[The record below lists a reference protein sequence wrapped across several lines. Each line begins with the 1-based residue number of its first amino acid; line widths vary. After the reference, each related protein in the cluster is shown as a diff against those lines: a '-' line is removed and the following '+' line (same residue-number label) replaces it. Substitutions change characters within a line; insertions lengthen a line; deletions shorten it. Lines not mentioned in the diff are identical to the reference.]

1 MINKDIYF
9 FDDNQK
15 LIKIIGD
22 EKLFSVVQE
31 KEITPNKDEL
41 VNDKLAVST
50 EFDDDIKEAVY
61 MAVRENES
69 SFSMYKIVGIA
80 DPGTILIFTGI
91 NFGPDELDAYIIKDI
106 RPANE
111 FFQKTIQRVMDF
123 TSGEWRVGHL
133 DPTLP
138 AVLIN
143 FYYCSVREALKNL
156 QTLGCEIV
164 FKCNL
169 TGEGITDKWVEVY
182 KQVGQYSNEMYEYG
196 DKALTIEK
204 EVDRSNIYTSLIGR
218 GRGEEVGD
226 GYGRR
231 IEYDQV
237 YWSKS
242 KGDPL
247 DKPTGQISIEIPEM
261 TEKYGIPTKNGKRRK
276 REKVVIFEDCEDP
289 IELIQLTYQE
299 LVNCSRPMVQFKA
312 TIFGADELGNTIRI
326 HREDRGYHYETR
338 IFSVKI
344 DRLTGKVET
353 GLGDNMNSSSTRQAS
368 NTQNSLQNLNE
379 TKMTFYESTEVS
391 KWQSDII
398 RGAKGGSIIMMNPWD
413 TGKGES
419 RQPYQMVW
427 MNGDSIDTSNHFLVA
442 NSEGIGF
449 IDGKFNEANFK
460 TAWTIDGNFNANYIQ
475 SGRIRADIF
484 ETSFNA
490 VGDQL
495 KLVKGAL
502 QVLNSNKKIMELTKK
517 GMQFWSEKG
526 SIGTIGTTDSA
537 GNPFPNATTPTPIPD
552 NALVIRANGDGK
564 YILISPTEGNGF
576 IMLANGTTIHN
587 GGMTIQGEVRVAK
600 EFMPAGGIRGPVKI
614 TGDVEINSGRL
625 TLGGRE
631 VFPGQGGG
639 SSGSTGGQGNDW
651 NGQYPPEVQTDAEK
665 FAWQAWVMLLSL
677 GYSQAAAGGI
687 LGNINGE
694 AGPSM
699 NPDTDQIGGPA
710 YGAIQ
715 FDGSA
720 YPLVPPATYDGRV
733 YVQNLMRAAG
743 ITDDYKTMAAQM
755 RLVDWANS
763 NGQWIGV
770 VTPNTVAGFKAMSDP
785 SQAAYVFEKNFE
797 RPASAH
803 PEREGYAVYW
813 YNKFKDLK
821 IPQSNGDI
829 VTVAKSLLGYFT
841 YQLIHGEQYIGSVE
855 NIDRN
860 GITDCSGYVWLVL
873 AKAGYR
879 VPANMQWYTGSM
891 RDDARGA
898 HSWLQE
904 IAPEQ
909 SKAGDVVI
917 YNVGGGAGAN
927 GHTAILLETYR
938 GNDTQIIQMGGDSR
952 YSGVN
957 ASTLGYSFGSLLGGD
972 RCIARALK

>member
-1 MINKDIYF
+1 MDKNVYF

-15 LIKIIGD
+15 LIKIID
-22 EKLFSVVQE
+22 DKKLFSVVQE

-50 EFDDDIKEAVY
+50 EFDDEIKEAVY

-69 SFSMYKIVGIA
+69 SFSMYKIVGVA
-80 DPGTILIFTGI
+80 DPGTMLIFTGI
-91 NFGPDELDAYIIKDI
+91 NFGPDELDAYIINDI
-106 RPANE
+106 RPSNE
-111 FFQKTIQRVMDF
+111 FFQKTIQRVIDY
-123 TSGEWRVGHL
+123 TLGEWRVGHL
-133 DPTLP
+133 DSTLP
-138 AVLIN
+138 TVSMN

-169 TGEGITDKWVEVY
+169 TGEGISDKWIEVY
-182 KQVGQYSNEMYEYG
+182 KQIGQYSNEMYEYG

-261 TEKYGIPTKNGKRRK
+261 TAKYGIPTKNGKRRK

-289 IELIQLTYQE
+289 VELIQLTYQE

-353 GLGDNMNSSSTRQAS
+353 GLGDNMNNSSTRQAS
-368 NTQNSLQNLNE
+368 NTQNSLQTLNE
-379 TKMTFYESTEVS
+379 SKMTFYESTEVS

-427 MNGDSIDTSNHFLVA
+427 MNGDSIETSNHFLVA

-495 KLVKGAL
+495 KLAKGAL

-517 GMQFWSEKG
+517 GMQFWSGEKE
-526 SIGTIGTTDSA
+526 IGTIGTTDSA
-537 GNPFPNATTPTPIPD
+537 GNPFPDASTPTPIPD
-552 NALVIRANGDGK
+552 NALVIRTEGDGK
-564 YILISPTEGNGF
+564 YILISPNKGKGF
-576 IMLANGTTIHN
+576 VMLANGTTIHFGDMN
-587 GGMTIQGEVRVAK
+587 IQGKAQFYK
-600 EFMPAGGIRGPVKI
+600 
-614 TGDVEINSGRL
+614 DVDIKGKL
-625 TLGGRE
+625 TLSGRE

-639 SSGSTGGQGNDW
+639 SSGSTGGQGNGW

-677 GYSQAAAGGI
+677 GYSQAAAAGI

-699 NPDTDQIGGPA
+699 NPDIDQIGGPA

-720 YPLVPPATYDGRV
+720 YPIAGVPATSIGRD
-733 YVQNLMRAAG
+733 YVQSLMRVAG
-743 ITDDYKTMAAQM
+743 ITDDYRQMMPQM
-755 RLVDWANS
+755 RLVDWAMS

-770 VTPNTVAGFKAMSDP
+770 VSPTNVAGFKAMSDP

-797 RPASAH
+797 RPRDSH
-803 PEREGYAVYW
+803 PERQGYAVYW

-821 IPQSNGDI
+821 IPQANSDI
-829 VTVAKSLLGYFT
+829 VSVAKSLLGYFI
-841 YQLIHGEQYIGSVE
+841 YDQVHGEHYIGSVA
-855 NIDRN
+855 NPDRN
-860 GITDCSGYVWLVL
+860 GRTDCSGYVWLVL
-873 AKAGYR
+873 AMCGYR
-879 VPANMQWYTGSM
+879 VPANMLWYTGSM
-891 RDDARGA
+891 RDDARSS
-898 HSWLQE
+898 HNWLRE
-904 IAPEQ
+904 ISENEAR
-909 SKAGDVVI
+909 AGDVVI
-917 YNVGGGAGAN
+917 YNVGGGAGNA
-927 GHTAILLETYR
+927 GHTAILLENYR

-957 ASTLGYSFGSLLGGD
+957 ASTIGYSFGSLLGGD
-972 RCIARALK
+972 RCLARAVK

>member
-1 MINKDIYF
+1 
-9 FDDNQK
+9 
-15 LIKIIGD
+15 
-22 EKLFSVVQE
+22 
-31 KEITPNKDEL
+31 
-41 VNDKLAVST
+41 
-50 EFDDDIKEAVY
+50 
-61 MAVRENES
+61 
-69 SFSMYKIVGIA
+69 
-80 DPGTILIFTGI
+80 
-91 NFGPDELDAYIIKDI
+91 DELDAYIINDI

-111 FFQKTIQRVMDF
+111 FFQKTIQRVIDF
-123 TSGEWRVGHL
+123 TLGEWRVGHL
-133 DPTLP
+133 DSTLP
-138 AVLIN
+138 AVSMT
-143 FYYCSVREALKNL
+143 FYYCSIREALKNL

-169 TGEGITDKWVEVY
+169 SGEGITDKWVEVY
-182 KQVGQYSNEMYEYG
+182 KQIGEYSNERYEYG

-231 IEYDQV
+231 IEFNQV

-247 DKPTGQISIEIPEM
+247 NKPTGQINLEIPEM
-261 TEKYGIPTKNGKRRK
+261 TAKYGIPTKNGKRRK
-276 REKVVIFEDCEDP
+276 REKVVIFEDCEEP
-289 IELIQLTYQE
+289 TELIQLTYQE
-299 LVNCSRPMVQFKA
+299 LVNCSRPLVQFKS
-312 TIFGADELGNTIRI
+312 TIFGSDKLGNIVRI
-326 HREDRGYHYETR
+326 HRDDRGYHYETR

-353 GLGDNMNSSSTRQAS
+353 GLGDNLNTSSTRQAS
-368 NTQNSLQNLNE
+368 NTQNAIQTLDDK
-379 TKMTFYESTEVS
+379 KMTFYESTEVS

-398 RGAKGGSIIMMNPWD
+398 RGAKGGSIIMMNPED
-413 TGKGES
+413 TGKGTS
-419 RQPYQMVW
+419 REPYQMVW
-427 MNGDSIDTSNHFLVA
+427 MNGDSIATSNHFLVA

-449 IDGKFNEANFK
+449 IDGDFNEANFN

-475 SGRIRADIF
+475 SGRIRSDIF

-490 VGDQL
+490 YGDQL
-495 KLVKGAL
+495 KLSGGAL
-502 QVLNSNKKIMELTKK
+502 QAVNNNKKLMELTKK
-517 GMQFWSEKG
+517 GMQFWDTAGVESG
-526 SIGTIGTTDSA
+526 YIGTL
-537 GNPFPNATTPTPIPD
+537 GNPFPSATNQLDGNGNTQKTI
-552 NALVIRANGDGK
+552 NVVSRASYGGI
-564 YILISPTEGNGF
+564 YISPKDDYGIYLSDAGKFGGYIYTRAGNTL
-576 IMLANGTTIHN
+576 IRSDILTTL
-587 GGMTIQGEVRVAK
+587 Q
-600 EFMPAGGIRGPVKI
+600 
-614 TGDVEINSGRL
+614 GDVEIKGKL
-625 TLGGRE
+625 TINGQQ

-639 SSGSTGGQGNDW
+639 SSGSTGGQGNNW

-677 GYSQAAAGGI
+677 GYSKAAAAGI

-699 NPDTDQIGGPA
+699 NPDIDQIGGPA

-720 YPLVPPATYDGRV
+720 YPLVPPATSNGRV
-733 YVQNLMRAAG
+733 YVQNLMKAAG
-743 ITDDYKTMAAQM
+743 ITEDYRQMATQM
-755 RLVDWANS
+755 KLVNWAMS

-770 VTPNTVAGFKAMSDP
+770 VAPTTVAGFKSMTDP
-785 SQAAYVFEKNFE
+785 AQAAYVFEKNFE
-797 RPASAH
+797 RPRDSH
-803 PEREGYAVYW
+803 PDRQGFATTW

-821 IPQSNGDI
+821 IPQANGDI
-829 VTVAKSLLGYFT
+829 VTVAKSLLNYFH
-841 YQLIHGEQYIGSVE
+841 YSMPLRAQFGSVA
-855 NIDRN
+855 NPDRN
-860 GITDCSGYVWLVL
+860 GYADCSSFVWLVL
-873 AKAGYR
+873 TKAGYR
-879 VPANMQWYTGSM
+879 TPAGVGWYTGSM
-891 RDDARGA
+891 TGDARGS

-904 IAPEQ
+904 ITTEQ

-952 YSGVN
+952 YGGVN
-957 ASTLGYSFGSLLGGD
+957 TSTIGYSFGSLLSGD